1 MTTTATRNASPS
13 YPPTS
18 LPPLTD
24 TDIIQLAQLYH
35 PQSSTP
41 LPQFLLSEA
50 SHETLLSYLHAR
62 AASPNS
68 SLAVAEIKKE
78 NFLEKVFSGMEKVEL
93 QDLPGLVYQLLV
105 LASKGFGKRKVI
117 EGIVMYFGENL
128 AGKGG
133 STMRQVEGTVL
144 LHVNFAVKQDPSLGQ
159 EILGLVRSYCPAF
172 NHFAVTVLLSVAR
185 IRRFTESTIGVLKTA
200 LFAAYRDSSFAQD
213 CKWLS
218 SDLKEEYL
226 KTARMMEKALLG
238 TVNDSNLGREHVVP
252 SIVQLGFLL
261 LEGVEER
268 SHKEFDKLDGILG
281 PEELGTQVLRSLF
294 EVHDMARNEIIE
306 QCKLRVLSLKPEQG
320 LPIALMDYFTFM
332 NGKVSSHLVTALL
345 PLIKQ
350 SRDLQDY
357 IILVLRK
364 AMFRREDSVRYA
376 AIHSILDLVL
386 GEKQSQRDD
395 TFSLQESSSQAS
407 CSQQAE
413 NLCAAGCVLF
423 LELNGLL
430 QRCLYQQAKVREI
443 LYYGLLKLVL
453 VDPLSVE
460 AVLDFLLPHFFQF
473 YKEDAEVQL
482 SVSQCVKS
490 ESGKIYI
497 EEPLDCLLSCI
508 SWILLLQQ
516 HGKTDNSSD
525 SWTSFG
531 FSLTQENEAG
541 RTWSAESLSNSL
553 SKIRKF
559 LRKGD
564 LEGLLGKS
572 MDAGSAPPG
581 EEKHRCYSLIWSGII
596 EVMLNIIITEFGKA
610 TDAKKIDL
618 EKELFEFVSIH
629 EWLGKNVNIAKQ
641 SGGVKRGSQRLT
653 ANDASERIDLS
664 STILS
669 EERIPLLATSAI
681 CQLLHT
687 AQESWKSVGIDS
699 NLASQDRSQLS
710 SGKASAPCA
719 NIFPFVLDICWRQ
732 LKSYSCMAKENPLKV
747 LIYGDIKQLGQPLL
761 KMVWFL
767 LSASKS
773 NKVNKKDASGRKDI
787 EYKKEHIYSL
797 LVCLKELI
805 KINLCGPGYLDLMDD
820 LVSISEAR
828 SDGSDNEYEQA
839 NGLLDHNMRSDEVF
853 IRKSIWVLLNELLAH
868 SLFREVEVV
877 SDIVSLIGSKLG
889 EEGRDVV
896 GNLARCICKTRNVT
910 NPKVAKSVINL
921 ALSLSSP
928 PNDLI
933 IAQDMAAEV
942 LKVVGK
948 EDCDPEETSDTYS
961 IINKST
967 SAAIASTILQFL
979 ESSIG
984 DIEWMSSMKLKASS
998 CSYHK
1003 GPSCSHQRCEKASE
1017 LVMEESLYS
1026 RAEGVVKVASFFV
1039 LMNLKEVINT
1049 GELTDPQAE
1058 QLLRLAARFY
1068 KNLARISK
1076 LQVASKGCKQLLP
1089 SLKYQKLVE
1098 ATCRQLTAPL
1108 YNFVANM
1115 QKKQQ
1120 EGAGGRGMVNKIKRE
1135 NRCIPELIYQ
1145 IEDYEKYLIQL
1156 SKASKLNLLRHAK
1169 RSTCRDFKIL
1179 LEPAAD
1185 SSNDNNA
1192 AVVGEKRESSSFW
1205 AQGMGPFVGLL
1216 QTFECETVPSNSS
1229 QIRGSAHN
1237 SNQMYAHMYRTTPIC
1252 NLVLARTSS
1261 RKMATAASACQK
1273 LLTVGTKIIGVGRN
1287 FAAHAKELGNSV
1299 PKEPVLFLKP
1309 TTSYLQN
1316 GGTIEIPQPL
1326 ETLHHEVE
1334 LAVVIGQRAR
1344 DVTPGSAMDY
1354 IGGYAVALDMT
1365 AREIQSAAKSAGLP
1379 WTVAKG
1385 QDTFTPISSIL
1396 PCSMVPDP
1404 HDVELWLKVDGEI
1417 RQKGSTRDMIF
1428 KIPYLVSYISC
1439 IMTLAEGDV
1448 ILTGTP
1454 EGVGPVKVG
1463 QKVEAGITGLLDV
1476 HFNVGRRQGATH

>member
-1 MTTTATRNASPS
+1 MTTTTTRNASPS
-13 YPPTS
+13 SAFSHPQTS

-50 SHETLLSYLHAR
+50 SHDTLLSYLHAR
-62 AASPNS
+62 AASPDS
-68 SLAVAEIKKE
+68 SLAVAEYASALLSLTHLHPSLLSLTSSLILSYTSLFCSHKIPHDCHSLSTLQLFTTHLDSVSSPDLGSILDTILCYIHQITDSEDTHILIFLSKCLQVIRTSTEIDKPIDYFNSAIDRMLNFNWSNAFLVKIVEILRDFSFLDRIKKE
-78 NFLEKVFSGMEKVEL
+78 KILEKVFSGMEKVEL

-133 STMRQVEGTVL
+133 STVRQVEGTVL

-200 LFAAYRDSSFAQD
+200 LFAAYKDSSLAQD

-218 SDLKEEYL
+218 GDLKEEYL
-226 KTARMMEKALLG
+226 NTARMMEKALLG

-261 LEGVEER
+261 LEGVEEG

-281 PEELGTQVLRSLF
+281 PEELGAQVLRRLF

-320 LPIALMDYFTFM
+320 LPIVRLLGCLIRRYSYPMLEHVSHLKALMDYFTFM

-350 SRDLQDY
+350 SHDLQDY

-364 AMFRREDSVRYA
+364 AMFRREDPVRYA

-413 NLCAAGCVLF
+413 NLCAAGCGLF

-453 VDPLSVE
+453 VDPLSAG

-473 YKEDAEVQL
+473 YKEVTMDKIVCTLFLLTAELKIKPTTLYLETTWVNAPFFLMAALMYCVLTSQDAEVQL

-516 HGKTDNSSD
+516 HGKTDHSSD

-541 RTWSAESLSNSL
+541 RTRSAESLSNSL

-564 LEGLLGKS
+564 LEGLLSKS

-641 SGGVKRGSQRLT
+641 SGGVKRGFLRLT
-653 ANDASERIDLS
+653 ANDVSERIDLS

-699 NLASQDRSQLS
+699 NVASQDRSQLS
-710 SGKASAPCA
+710 SGKASAPFA

-732 LKSYSCMAKENPLKV
+732 LKSYSCMAKENPLKM
-747 LIYGDIKQLGQPLL
+747 LIYGDIKQLGLPLL
-761 KMVWFL
+761 KMIWFL

-787 EYKKEHIYSL
+787 DYKKEHIYTL

-805 KINLCGPGYLDLMDD
+805 KINLCDPGYLDLMDD
-820 LVSISEAR
+820 LVSISEPR
-828 SDGSDNEYEQA
+828 SDGSDNEYERA

-868 SLFREVEVV
+868 SFFREVEVV

-896 GNLARCICKTRNVT
+896 GNLARCICKSRNVT
-910 NPKVAKSVINL
+910 NPKVAKSIINL

-979 ESSIG
+979 ESSI
-984 DIEWMSSMKLKASS
+984 EWMSSMKLKASS

-1003 GPSCSHQRCEKASE
+1003 GSSSSSCSHQRCEKASE

-1039 LMNLKEVINT
+1039 LMNLK
-1049 GELTDPQAE
+1049 DPQAE

-1098 ATCRQLTAPL
+1098 ATCRQLTAPI

-1156 SKASKLNLLRHAK
+1156 SKASKVNLLRHAK

-1179 LEPAAD
+1179 LEPAAG
-1185 SSNDNNA
+1185 SSNDDA
-1192 AVVGEKRESSSFW
+1192 AVVGDKRESSSVEENEDEE
-1205 AQGMGPFVGLL
+1205 AAG
-1216 QTFECETVPSNSS
+1216 EEKEKEKEDSEDEEAAEDSEDEE
-1229 QIRGSAHN
+1229 A
-1237 SNQMYAHMYRTTPIC
+1237 
-1252 NLVLARTSS
+1252 VLYKAKRSKTRIVEDSDED
-1261 RKMATAASACQK
+1261 ADAAA
-1273 LLTVGTKIIGVGRN
+1273 
-1287 FAAHAKELGNSV
+1287 
-1299 PKEPVLFLKP
+1299 
-1309 TTSYLQN
+1309 
-1316 GGTIEIPQPL
+1316 
-1326 ETLHHEVE
+1326 
-1334 LAVVIGQRAR
+1334 
-1344 DVTPGSAMDY
+1344 
-1354 IGGYAVALDMT
+1354 
-1365 AREIQSAAKSAGLP
+1365 
-1379 WTVAKG
+1379 
-1385 QDTFTPISSIL
+1385 
-1396 PCSMVPDP
+1396 
-1404 HDVELWLKVDGEI
+1404 
-1417 RQKGSTRDMIF
+1417 
-1428 KIPYLVSYISC
+1428 
-1439 IMTLAEGDV
+1439 
-1448 ILTGTP
+1448 
-1454 EGVGPVKVG
+1454 
-1463 QKVEAGITGLLDV
+1463 
-1476 HFNVGRRQGATH
+1476 

>member
-68 SLAVAEIKKE
+68 SLAVAEYASALLSLTHLHPSLLSLTSSLILSYTSLFCSHKIPHDCHSLSTLQLFTTHLDSVSFPDLGSILDTILCYTHQITDSEDTHILILLSKCLQLIRTSTEIDKPIDYFNSAIDRMLNFNWSNAFLVKMVEILRDFSFLDRIKKE

-133 STMRQVEGTVL
+133 STVRQVEGTVL

-218 SDLKEEYL
+218 GDLKEEYL

-320 LPIALMDYFTFM
+320 LPIVRLLGCLIRRYSYPMLEHVSHLKALMDYFTFM

-531 FSLTQENEAG
+531 FSLTQENEQAG

-1026 RAEGVVKVASFFV
+1026 RAEGFVKVAAFFV
-1039 LMNLKEVINT
+1039 LMNLK
-1049 GELTDPQAE
+1049 DPQAE

-1192 AVVGEKRESSSFW
+1192 AVVGEKRESSS
-1205 AQGMGPFVGLL
+1205 V
-1216 QTFECETVPSNSS
+1216 EENEDDEE
-1229 QIRGSAHN
+1229 
-1237 SNQMYAHMYRTTPIC
+1237 
-1252 NLVLARTSS
+1252 
-1261 RKMATAASACQK
+1261 AAEEDEE
-1273 LLTVGTKIIGVGRN
+1273 
-1287 FAAHAKELGNSV
+1287 AALYKAKRS
-1299 PKEPVLFLKP
+1299 K
-1309 TTSYLQN
+1309 TR
-1316 GGTIEIPQPL
+1316 I
-1326 ETLHHEVE
+1326 VE
-1334 LAVVIGQRAR
+1334 DSDEDA
-1344 DVTPGSAMDY
+1344 D
-1354 IGGYAVALDMT
+1354 
-1365 AREIQSAAKSAGLP
+1365 AAA
-1379 WTVAKG
+1379 A
-1385 QDTFTPISSIL
+1385 
-1396 PCSMVPDP
+1396 
-1404 HDVELWLKVDGEI
+1404 
-1417 RQKGSTRDMIF
+1417 
-1428 KIPYLVSYISC
+1428 
-1439 IMTLAEGDV
+1439 
-1448 ILTGTP
+1448 
-1454 EGVGPVKVG
+1454 
-1463 QKVEAGITGLLDV
+1463 
-1476 HFNVGRRQGATH
+1476 

>member
-68 SLAVAEIKKE
+68 SLAVAEYASALLSLTHLHPSLLSLTSSLILSYTSLFCSHKIPHDCHSLSTLQLFTTHLDSVSFPDLGSILDTILCYTHQITDSEDTHILILLSKCLQLIRTSTEIDKPIDYFNSAIDRMLNFNWSNAFLVKMVEILRDFSFLDRIKKE

-133 STMRQVEGTVL
+133 STVRQVEGTVL
-144 LHVNFAVKQDPSLGQ
+144 LHVNFAVKQDPSLGL

-218 SDLKEEYL
+218 GDLKEEYL

-261 LEGVEER
+261 LEGVEEG

-320 LPIALMDYFTFM
+320 LPIVRLLGCLIRRYSYPMLEHVSHLKALMDYFTFM

-453 VDPLSVE
+453 VDPLSVG

-473 YKEDAEVQL
+473 YKEDAVVQL

-629 EWLGKNVNIAKQ
+629 EWLGENVNIAKQ

-773 NKVNKKDASGRKDI
+773 NKVNKKDASGRKDTD
-787 EYKKEHIYSL
+787 YKKEHIYSL

-1039 LMNLKEVINT
+1039 LMNLK
-1049 GELTDPQAE
+1049 DPQAE

-1192 AVVGEKRESSSFW
+1192 AVVGEKRESSS
-1205 AQGMGPFVGLL
+1205 V
-1216 QTFECETVPSNSS
+1216 EENEDDEE
-1229 QIRGSAHN
+1229 
-1237 SNQMYAHMYRTTPIC
+1237 
-1252 NLVLARTSS
+1252 
-1261 RKMATAASACQK
+1261 AAEEEEEEEEE
-1273 LLTVGTKIIGVGRN
+1273 
-1287 FAAHAKELGNSV
+1287 AALYKAKRS
-1299 PKEPVLFLKP
+1299 K
-1309 TTSYLQN
+1309 TR
-1316 GGTIEIPQPL
+1316 I
-1326 ETLHHEVE
+1326 VE
-1334 LAVVIGQRAR
+1334 DSDEDA
-1344 DVTPGSAMDY
+1344 D
-1354 IGGYAVALDMT
+1354 
-1365 AREIQSAAKSAGLP
+1365 AAA
-1379 WTVAKG
+1379 
-1385 QDTFTPISSIL
+1385 
-1396 PCSMVPDP
+1396 
-1404 HDVELWLKVDGEI
+1404 
-1417 RQKGSTRDMIF
+1417 
-1428 KIPYLVSYISC
+1428 
-1439 IMTLAEGDV
+1439 
-1448 ILTGTP
+1448 
-1454 EGVGPVKVG
+1454 
-1463 QKVEAGITGLLDV
+1463 
-1476 HFNVGRRQGATH
+1476 